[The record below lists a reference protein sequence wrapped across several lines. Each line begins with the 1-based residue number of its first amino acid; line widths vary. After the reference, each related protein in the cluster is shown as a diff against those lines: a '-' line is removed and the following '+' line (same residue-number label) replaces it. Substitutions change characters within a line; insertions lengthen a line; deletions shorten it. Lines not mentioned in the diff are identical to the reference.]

1 MKTIKALALLL
12 AALMTISFAGCLVP
26 DDKATDAAPSAEA
39 TASNVDT
46 SNYDPN
52 AVAVELGDIRIT
64 AGEIEESYNYYV
76 NMLASYYGVQVSDD
90 ASINEYRE
98 MAITD
103 LIHYYMPQ
111 WKAQQMGVALSAEEE
126 AAITADVDEQIDQLR
141 TSLICEFAHEY
152 AGAEEVY
159 DDIAK
164 LSEQELDGAMTEINA
179 ELKEYF
185 GEGYTLERYLEE
197 QMKNMIVDSRTTALS
212 EKLREASKGDLTVTD
227 EQVTEWYEKALEEQK
242 ASYDEEPELFRE
254 AEALLKENPT
264 AVPNLYVPEGL
275 VRVQMIEITPKE
287 ERDLKIEANRSEMA
301 ALEAEYGKLMLNDEN
316 PERQAEILTRY
327 AELKTESEAL
337 EETFIGETR
346 AKINKAYEALE
357 EETPFEDV
365 MKQYNDDG
373 ALIETVLC
381 PDDDVYGELYE
392 YASELLIGT
401 YSEPILIDDV
411 YYIVKSIEKPEAGV
425 IDRAQIEDALRLAAT
440 EDLTDASWEE
450 LCQEW
455 QTEAET
461 AAVRHEEAYT
471 PIGYLN

>member
-1 MKTIKALALLL
+1 M
-12 AALMTISFAGCLVP
+12 
-26 DDKATDAAPSAEA
+26 
-39 TASNVDT
+39 
-46 SNYDPN
+46 
-52 AVAVELGDIRIT
+52 
-64 AGEIEESYNYYV
+64 
-76 NMLASYYGVQVSDD
+76 
-90 ASINEYRE
+90 
-98 MAITD
+98 
-103 LIHYYMPQ
+103 
-111 WKAQQMGVALSAEEE
+111 
-126 AAITADVDEQIDQLR
+126 
-141 TSLICEFAHEY
+141 
-152 AGAEEVY
+152 
-159 DDIAK
+159 
-164 LSEQELDGAMTEINA
+164 
-179 ELKEYF
+179 
-185 GEGYTLERYLEE
+185 
-197 QMKNMIVDSRTTALS
+197 
-212 EKLREASKGDLTVTD
+212 
-227 EQVTEWYEKALEEQK
+227 
-242 ASYDEEPELFRE
+242 
-254 AEALLKENPT
+254 
-264 AVPNLYVPEGL
+264 PEGL